1 MRGIRKVIWPA
12 AGVLLGLLL
21 VAGGVAGFVNRGQ
34 VEDALQGPGARWALF
49 YPTGAFGACARI
61 GRVQTCSATPTGNIN
76 DKGRVVARSVPL
88 MADGQ
93 AFRWTVAP
101 DEVEAANGRSRARYL
116 ACVSSGR
123 ADCPEPA
130 YLTPSWNSGMRVRW
144 APGAQGAY
152 PPGAEPGGT
161 DSMTIAIFLV
171 VAGGIVTVA
180 SGFWLA
186 GVIRRQGA
194 A

>member
-1 MRGIRKVIWPA
+1 MRGIGKAIWPA
-12 AGVLLGLLL
+12 VGVLFGLLL
-21 VAGGVAGFVNRGQ
+21 FAGGVAGFVNRGQ
-34 VEDALQGPGARWALF
+34 VETALQGPEARWVLF

-76 DKGRVVARSVPL
+76 DDGRVVARSVPL

-93 AFRWTVAP
+93 EFRWTVSP
-101 DEVEAANGRSRARYL
+101 DEVQAANRRSRSRYL
-116 ACVSSGR
+116 ACAASGR
-123 ADCPEPA
+123 TDCADPE

-144 APGAQGAY
+144 APAAQGAY

-161 DSMTIAIFLV
+161 DSMTISIFLV
-171 VAGGIVTVA
+171 VAGGLLTGA
-180 SGFWLA
+180 SGLWLS
-186 GVIRRQGA
+186 GVIRRQRA

>member
-1 MRGIRKVIWPA
+1 MRGIGKAIWPA
-12 AGVLLGLLL
+12 VGVLFGLLL
-21 VAGGVAGFVNRGQ
+21 FAGGVAGFVNRGQ
-34 VEDALQGPGARWALF
+34 VETALQGPEARWVLF

-76 DKGRVVARSVPL
+76 ADGRVVARSVPL

-93 AFRWTVAP
+93 EFRWTVSP
-101 DEVEAANGRSRARYL
+101 DAVQAANRRSRARYL
-116 ACVSSGR
+116 ACAASGR
-123 ADCPEPA
+123 TDCADPE

-144 APGAQGAY
+144 APAAQGAY

-161 DSMTIAIFLV
+161 DSLTIAIFLV
-171 VAGGIVTVA
+171 VAGGLVTGA
-180 SGFWLA
+180 SGLWLS
-186 GVIRRQGA
+186 GVIRRQRA

>member
-1 MRGIRKVIWPA
+1 MRGIGKAIWPA
-12 AGVLLGLLL
+12 AGVLFGLLL
-21 VAGGVAGFVNRGQ
+21 IIGGVAGVVNRSQ
-34 VEDALQGPGARWALF
+34 VETALQGPGARWALF
-49 YPTGAFGACARI
+49 FPTGAFGACARI

-76 DKGRVVARSVPL
+76 ADGRVVARSVPL

-93 AFRWTVAP
+93 DFRWTVSP
-101 DEVEAANGRSRARYL
+101 DEVEEANRRRRDRYL
-116 ACVSSGR
+116 ACAASGR
-123 ADCPEPA
+123 TDCADPQ

-161 DSMTIAIFLV
+161 DSMTISIFLV
-171 VAGGIVTVA
+171 VAGGLVTA
-180 SGFWLA
+180 GSGLWLA
-186 GVIRRQGA
+186 GVIRRRRA